1 MQDFVGE
8 LYFPTIFFS
17 DHLLLA
23 TTFGWRIHSTG
34 VFLQTEMDSAAR
46 KQRLQSILYSTVSVA
61 GLDLNRRPW
70 TGAYWRRNGKMRA
83 LRICSQF
90 SSWKTIIQMVKSRF
104 FSWRCPFKDL
114 FSPALEQKI
123 WGGGIDKLIC
133 GVICSSA
140 QGQENKSFWWKIFLN
155 KFGEDEER
163 KCWGHPNWLWQ

>member
-1 MQDFVGE
+1 MLDIVGE

-70 TGAYWRRNGKMRA
+70 TGFTFFWSSVRKKRFFK
-83 LRICSQF
+83 LLSKLSVSSQSTTLLIF
-90 SSWKTIIQMVKSRF
+90 KARF
-104 FSWRCPFKDL
+104 FSLLNNCVKQGLRRKI
-114 FSPALEQKI
+114 SALKI
-123 WGGGIDKLIC
+123 ARWI
-133 GVICSSA
+133 V
-140 QGQENKSFWWKIFLN
+140 
-155 KFGEDEER
+155 
-163 KCWGHPNWLWQ
+163 